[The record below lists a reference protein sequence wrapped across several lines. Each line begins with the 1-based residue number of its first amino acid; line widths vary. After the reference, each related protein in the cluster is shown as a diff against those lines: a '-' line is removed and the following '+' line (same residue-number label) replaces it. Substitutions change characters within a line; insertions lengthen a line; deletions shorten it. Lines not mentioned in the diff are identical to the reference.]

1 MRLSLIRFLTASMR
15 DLRDGSIACCPKS
28 FLAICVFIA
37 FVGGVRQVADI
48 GGALG
53 WASLRK
59 GQALSKVRE
68 HGPYGRSSLHGGQ
81 THQRVAR
88 FVRRA

>member
-37 FVGGVRQVADI
+37 GVRSGGVRRVTGI

-53 WASLRK
+53 VSILAQGPGVEK
-59 GQALSKVRE
+59 G
-68 HGPYGRSSLHGGQ
+68 P
-81 THQRVAR
+81 
-88 FVRRA
+88 

>member
-1 MRLSLIRFLTASMR
+1 MGLLLA
-15 DLRDGSIACCPKS
+15 AKS

-37 FVGGVRQVADI
+37 LVGGVRQVAGID
-48 GGALG
+48 GALG

-59 GQALSKVRE
+59 GQALRRVRE
-68 HGPYGRSSLHGGQ
+68 HGPYGRSSLHGGL